1 MNSINSNNAI
11 ENYEGI
17 SSEKY
22 LGIDASLLSENQKSI
37 ISNAIQKKLFVD
49 SHIHLFG
56 LGIKL
61 ETLSLN
67 NCNTLEDSISKLL
80 SYKGIYR
87 GDWMFGFGWDDNNWN
102 SSDKPSRRI
111 LDYYFPD
118 TPVYLICIDGHRA
131 WCNSKALQ
139 LSGIDFNYPI
149 LLEGLEL
156 DKAGLPTGIIDGK
169 AKGLV
174 YRNIPQFTD
183 SQAETL
189 ILSAQD
195 RLLECGVG
203 SICDMDPELSTIRI
217 LKKLDIEDKLKIK
230 IELFLNSQ
238 NILKHLNLGIDNFN
252 TYMLKIKGMKLY
264 ADGTLGSHTAA
275 MLEPYNDS
283 PNTRG
288 KLLLSKNQI
297 MNNIKF
303 AAENRLELA
312 VHCIGD
318 RANDTLAD
326 AVATVRSKH
335 KEVIIRAEH
344 SQVLKYNT
352 VQKFADNGII
362 ASIQPIHY
370 VADSAGLLQSR
381 LGTDRI
387 SDAYRWKSL
396 VDNNIP
402 ILIGT
407 DSPVASENPID
418 NIRTICGIATN
429 SFNLVSNY
437 KEYIPSAQ
445 ALKLFLH
452 SRL

>member
-1 MNSINSNNAI
+1 MNSENSNNI
-11 ENYEGI
+11 IDNIEGI
-17 SSEKY
+17 SSENY
-22 LGIDASLLSENQKSI
+22 FGIDASLLSVNQKNI

-61 ETLSLN
+61 ETLSLVE
-67 NCNTLEDSISKLL
+67 CHSLDDTVLKLL
-80 SYKGIYR
+80 HYKGIYR
-87 GDWMFGFGWDDNNWN
+87 GEWLFGFGWDDNNWN
-102 SSDKPSRRI
+102 SSDKPSRRV

-118 TPVYLICIDGHRA
+118 TPVYLICIDGHRV

-139 LSGIDFNYPI
+139 LSGIDINSPLHI
-149 LLEGLEL
+149 EGMVL

-169 AKGLV
+169 AKEFV
-174 YRNIPQFTD
+174 YRSIPQFTD
-183 SQAETL
+183 SQAEML
-189 ILSAQD
+189 ILSAQE

-203 SICDMDPELSTIRI
+203 TICDMNPELSTIKI
-217 LKKLDIEDKLKIK
+217 LQKLDFENKLKIK
-230 IELFLNSQ
+230 IELFLSPK
-238 NILKHLNLGIDNFN
+238 NIRKYLNFGIDNLN
-252 TYMLKIKGMKLY
+252 SEKLRIKGIKLY

-275 MLEPYNDS
+275 MIEPYRDS
-283 PNTRG
+283 PDSRG

-297 MNNIKF
+297 IEYIKF
-303 AAENRLELA
+303 ATENELELA

-326 AVATVRSKH
+326 AVATVRNKYND
-335 KEVIIRAEH
+335 VIIRAEH
-344 SQVLKYNT
+344 SQVLKYST

-370 VADSAGLLQSR
+370 LADSAGLLQSR

-402 ILIGT
+402 LLIGT
-407 DSPVASENPID
+407 DSPVASENPIE
-418 NIRTICGIATN
+418 NIATICGFASNNIDLLPNYQENISIDHA
-429 SFNLVSNY
+429 FNIMLR
-437 KEYIPSAQ
+437 P
-445 ALKLFLH
+445 L
-452 SRL
+452 